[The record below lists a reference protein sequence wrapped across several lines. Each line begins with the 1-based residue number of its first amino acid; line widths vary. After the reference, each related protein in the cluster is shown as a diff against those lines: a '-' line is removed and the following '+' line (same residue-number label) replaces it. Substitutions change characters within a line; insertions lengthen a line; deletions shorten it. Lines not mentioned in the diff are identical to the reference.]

1 MGKKTIFIGSDHG
14 GFELK
19 SKLTKLLSHNG
30 YTVVDKGAHSYDKD
44 DDYPD
49 YVEGV
54 CKGVLKTKGKGI
66 LICKSG
72 QGVNIVANKIPGIYA
87 SLCWDKRSAND
98 ARAHEAC
105 NVLCIG
111 GFLLKPK
118 VATDVV
124 ATWMKASPSKAQRH
138 IRRRGKIKAIERRY
152 ARR

>member
-1 MGKKTIFIGSDHG
+1 MARGTIFIGSDHG
-14 GFELK
+14 GFGLK
-19 SKLTKLLSHNG
+19 GRLSRLLSRKG
-30 YTVVDKGAHSYDKD
+30 YRVIDKGAFTYDKD

-49 YVEGV
+49 FVEGV
-54 CKGVLKTKGKGI
+54 CDGVLKAKGKGI

-98 ARAHEAC
+98 AREHEDC

-118 VATDVV
+118 VAIDVV
-124 ATWMKASPSKAQRH
+124 STWLDATPSRASRH
-138 IRRRGKIKAIERRY
+138 IRRRKKIIAIERR
-152 ARR
+152 RMMR